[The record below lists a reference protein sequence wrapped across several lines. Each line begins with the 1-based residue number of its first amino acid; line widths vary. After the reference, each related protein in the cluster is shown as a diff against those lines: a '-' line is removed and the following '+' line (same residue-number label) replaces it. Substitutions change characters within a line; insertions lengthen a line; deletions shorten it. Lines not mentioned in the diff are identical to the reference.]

1 MKDLV
6 IFVPLILIHTT
17 TLGLYKNLFKQT
29 AIYGLAT
36 VIPRMFSFL
45 LVPLYTDLLPKEE
58 YGKISIIFAGMIFF
72 NVILAYGMET
82 AFFRF
87 YNKETNKTAVVETTS
102 ISIFWTSFVFLV
114 ISLLSQNTI
123 AKWSGIDGQFITYTI
138 WILVLD
144 ALVIVPFSKLRVN
157 QQPVRYAI
165 VKIGNVAVN
174 LFLNIFFLISLPA
187 IAKSNPE
194 HFLST
199 FYIENFQIGYI
210 FVSNIVASLL
220 TFVVLSPTYFKL
232 KWQFDYKLWKQMMKY
247 GMPIMIAG
255 IAFAINE
262 QFDKILL
269 GYLLPSNIAVS
280 EVGVYSAC
288 YKLGLFMVLYRT
300 AYTLGIE
307 PFFFSHASN
316 ENAKETYATITKYFV
331 IFGSLMTLGVIV
343 FANVLKIV
351 MIRDSSYWNAM
362 GVVPLIILA
371 NFFLGIYTN
380 LSVWYKLTNQTHIG
394 AYISIVGAII
404 TLALNYLLIPTMSY
418 YGSAI
423 ATIAAYGTMMLI
435 SYILGN
441 KYYPIP
447 YDMKKI
453 GAYLGISIL
462 FSTVYFY
469 LFRENYFVGVPMLL
483 VFTYFIYYNEKEII
497 NRIIKRKG

>member
-1 MKDLV
+1 MS
-6 IFVPLILIHTT
+6 
-17 TLGLYKNLFKQT
+17 LYKNLFKQT

-36 VIPRMFSFL
+36 VLPRMLSFL
-45 LVPLYTDLLPKEE
+45 LVMVHTDKLVKADYGETTILLA
-58 YGKISIIFAGMIFF
+58 YMVFF
-72 NVILAYGMET
+72 NVILSYGMET

-87 YNKETNKTAVVETTS
+87 YNTEENKKSVVETS
-102 ISIFWTSFVFLV
+102 MVSIFWSTLVFLAV
-114 ISLLSQNTI
+114 ALLFRNSVSSFIN
-123 AKWSGIDGQFITYTI
+123 IDVQYITYII
-138 WILVLD
+138 WILALD
-144 ALVIVPFSKLRVN
+144 ALVIIPFSKLRAY
-157 QQPVRYAI
+157 QRPLFYAI
-165 VKIGNVAVN
+165 IKIGNVVVN
-174 LFLNIFFLISLPA
+174 LGLNLFFLIYLPKIA
-187 IAKSNPE
+187 IAYPDSFISK
-194 HFLST
+194 
-199 FYIENFQIGYI
+199 FYFEGFQVGYI
-210 FVSNIVASLL
+210 FISNIAASLL
-220 TFVVLSPTYFKL
+220 TFLVLLPNYFQI
-232 KWQFDYKLWKQMMKY
+232 KWKFNFSLWKRMMKY
-247 GMPIMIAG
+247 GFPILIAG
-255 IAFAINE
+255 IAFAIND

-269 GYLLPSNIAVS
+269 NYLLSADVA
-280 EVGVYSAC
+280 EAQVGIYSAC
-288 YKLGLFMVLYRT
+288 YKLGLFMVLFRT

-331 IFGSLMTLGVIV
+331 IFCSLMTLGVIV
-343 FANVLKIV
+343 FADVLKIV

>member
-1 MKDLV
+1 
-6 IFVPLILIHTT
+6 
-17 TLGLYKNLFKQT
+17 
-29 AIYGLAT
+29 
-36 VIPRMFSFL
+36 MFSFF

-58 YGKISIIFAGMIFF
+58 YGRVNVIFAYLIFF

-87 YNKETNKTAVVETTS
+87 YNTEENKKSVVETS
-102 ISIFWTSFVFLV
+102 MVSIFWSTLVFLAV
-114 ISLLSQNTI
+114 ALLFRNSVSSFIN
-123 AKWSGIDGQFITYTI
+123 IDVQYITYII
-138 WILVLD
+138 WILALD
-144 ALVIVPFSKLRVN
+144 ALVIIPFSKLRAY
-157 QQPVRYAI
+157 QRPLFYAI
-165 VKIGNVAVN
+165 IKIGNVVVN
-174 LFLNIFFLISLPA
+174 LGLNLFFLIYLPKIA
-187 IAKSNPE
+187 IAYPDSFISK
-194 HFLST
+194 
-199 FYIENFQIGYI
+199 FYFEGFQVGYI
-210 FVSNIVASLL
+210 FISNIAASLL
-220 TFVVLSPTYFKL
+220 TFLVLLPNYFQI
-232 KWQFDYKLWKQMMKY
+232 KWKFNFSLWKRMMKY
-247 GMPIMIAG
+247 GFPILIAG
-255 IAFAINE
+255 IAFAIND

-269 GYLLPSNIAVS
+269 NYLLPADVA
-280 EVGVYSAC
+280 EAQVGIYSAC
-288 YKLGLFMVLYRT
+288 YKLGLFMVLFRT

-343 FANVLKIV
+343 FADVLKLV

-404 TLALNYLLIPTMSY
+404 TLVLNYLLIPTMSY

-483 VFTYFIYYNEKEII
+483 LFTYFIYYNEKETI
-497 NRIIKRKG
+497 NRILKRKI